1 MTTKHLNKKNNI
13 RPHNIR
19 QKRLIKSINVTNVT
33 SEAKGFSYNEN
44 SLKGTE
50 AAIIRQFNLIQKDYS
65 KLMNDVMKELDLLK
79 GWIETQAVSRSNA
92 LKTRL
97 SSRLGS

>member
-1 MTTKHLNKKNNI
+1 MTTKHLNKK
-13 RPHNIR
+13 HNMR
-19 QKRLIKSINVTNVT
+19 QKRLIKSIAV
-33 SEAKGFSYNEN
+33 SRDESKGVSYNVN
-44 SLKGTE
+44 SLKGKE

-79 GWIETQAVSRSNA
+79 GWIGTQALSRSNA

>member
-1 MTTKHLNKKNNI
+1 MTTKHLNKKINNM
-13 RPHNIR
+13 RPRNIR
-19 QKRLIKSINVTNVT
+19 QRRLIKSINVTSGARGV
-33 SEAKGFSYNEN
+33 SYTNEN

-79 GWIETQAVSRSNA
+79 GWIGTQAVSRSNA

-97 SSRLGS
+97 SSRLGN

>member
-13 RPHNIR
+13 RPHNMR
-19 QKRLIKSINVTNVT
+19 QKRLIKSINVTGDARGV
-33 SEAKGFSYNEN
+33 SYNSEN
-44 SLKGTE
+44 SLKGRE

-65 KLMNDVMKELDLLK
+65 KLMDDVMKEFDLLK

>member
-33 SEAKGFSYNEN
+33 SEARGAYNDN